1 MASYAAPVADMQ
13 FTIEALGGLESVA
26 RLPGCDDVTP
36 ELVGAVFEAAGKFAA
51 DVLAPLNQSGDRQ
64 GCSLENGVVR
74 MPAGFSEAY
83 AGFVAGGWNGVAF
96 PTEYGGQGLP
106 WLVATAVSEI
116 WHGANMSFGLCPMLT
131 QAAVEVLLAYGSP
144 WQQTLY
150 LPKLVSGEWC
160 GTMNLTEAGAGSD
173 LARVRTV
180 AVRNGDAYG
189 ITGQKT
195 FISFGEHD
203 LADNI
208 IHMVLARTPDAPDGI
223 KGLSLFMVP
232 KFLLEAD
239 GTLGRRNDVRCLS
252 IEHKLGINASPTA
265 VMSYGDD
272 GGAVGFRIGGENRG
286 IEYMFAMMNTSRL
299 AVGSEGVGVA
309 ERAYQQARAYALERR
324 QGRVAGQ
331 GGNAPAAIVDHPDV
345 RRMLLSMK
353 ARTEAARALT
363 YFVAA
368 SVDVARR
375 HPDGAMRD
383 ENAALVDLLT
393 PVVKAWCS
401 EIGIET
407 ADTGIQVHGGMG
419 YMEETGAAQYLRDAR
434 VAAIYEGTNGIQA
447 NDLVGRKLLRDGG
460 GTALRFIAMVGATAA
475 ELAQLPGGDAPVI
488 GARLHGAVE
497 ALSRATDWLLATG
510 AEDPPK
516 VAAGAPIYLRLMGD
530 VAGGWLMAR
539 TAVAAIDRLEA
550 GGDGQF
556 LRGKLISARFFADHV
571 LPRADALATIFAEG
585 SVSIIA
591 SEREHL

>member
-1 MASYAAPVADMQ
+1 MTSYAAPVRDMQ
-13 FTIEALGGLESVA
+13 FAIEAVAGLESIA

-36 ELVGAVFEAAGKFAA
+36 ELVGAVIEAAGKFAA
-51 DVLAPLNQSGDRQ
+51 EVLAPLNQSGDRQ
-64 GCSLENGVVR
+64 GCSLENGIVR
-74 MPAGFSEAY
+74 MPAGFPEAY
-83 AGFVAGGWNGVAF
+83 AGFVAGGWNGIAF

-150 LPKLVSGEWC
+150 LPKLVSGAWC

-173 LARVRTV
+173 LAQVRTV
-180 AVRNGDAYG
+180 AVRDGDAYR
-189 ITGQKT
+189 ISGQKV

-208 IHMVLARTPDAPDGI
+208 VHMVLARTPGAPEGI
-223 KGLSLFMVP
+223 KGLSLFIVP

-239 GTLGRRNDVRCLS
+239 GTPGRRNDVRCLS

-265 VMSYGDD
+265 VMSYGDE
-272 GGAVGFRIGGENRG
+272 GGAVGFRIGEENRG
-286 IEYMFAMMNTSRL
+286 IEVVFAMMNMSRL

-309 ERAYQQARAYALERR
+309 ERAYQQARAHALERL
-324 QGRVAGQ
+324 QGRITGQAG
-331 GGNAPAAIVDHPDV
+331 NTPVVIADHPDV

-368 SVDVARR
+368 SVDVSRR
-375 HPDGAMRD
+375 HPDGATRD
-383 ENAALVDLLT
+383 ENTALVDLLT

-401 EIGIET
+401 EVGIET

-447 NDLVGRKLLRDGG
+447 IDLVGRKVVRDGG
-460 GTALRFIAMVGATAA
+460 VTARRFIAMVRATEA
-475 ELAQLPGGDAPVI
+475 ELARVPGDTAQAV

-510 AEDPPK
+510 TGDPRK
-516 VAAGAPIYLRLMGD
+516 GAAGAPVYLRLMGD
-530 VAGGWLMAR
+530 VAGGWFMAR
-539 TAVAAIDRLEA
+539 SALTAIARLEA
-550 GGDGQF
+550 GGDRDF
-556 LRGKLISARFFADHV
+556 LQGKLISARFFADHV
-571 LPRADALATIFAEG
+571 LPHADALATIFAEG
-585 SVSIIA
+585 STSVLA
-591 SEREHL
+591 SGREQL